1 MMDSLNNNLVSVVL
15 PAYNS
20 EKYISETIESIISQT
35 YQNWEALI
43 IDDGSTDTTKSI
55 IESYIAKDARI
66 KYILLDNNSGGPARP
81 RNIGITNA
89 SGEYIAFLDSDDI
102 WLSDKLEKQVM
113 QMESQKEIGLSYVLY
128 SILSEDGTIKGV
140 FPKIKRRFRGNIFNS
155 LYLSPVIANSSIM
168 VRRDVFNEIG
178 LLDEDPR
185 LVAAEDYDMLLR
197 VSLKRRID
205 YIDSSPLL
213 IYRIRRGAISEGL
226 LNRWLLTNFVG
237 KRYISYAGESL
248 YLKKVLLSSIGLVKT
263 LLESLILSIK

>member
-1 MMDSLNNNLVSVVL
+1 MVNDEHLVSVIMPV
-15 PAYNS
+15 YNS
-20 EKYISETIESIISQT
+20 EKYISEAVESVLSQT
-35 YQNWEALI
+35 YQNWEILV
-43 IDDGSTDTTKSI
+43 IDDGSTDNTKSI
-55 IESYIAKDARI
+55 VESYIAKDTRI
-66 KYILLDNNSGGPARP
+66 KYISLGHNSGGPARP

-89 SGEYIAFLDSDDI
+89 SGEYIAFLDSDDL
-102 WLSDKLEKQVM
+102 WLPDKLEKQVM
-113 QMESQKEIGLSYVLY
+113 QMETQKEIGLSYVLY
-128 SILSEDGTIKGV
+128 SILLENGTIKGI
-140 FPKIKRRFRGNIFNS
+140 FPKIKRRFRGHIFNS

-197 VSLKRRID
+197 VSLKRKID

-213 IYRIRRGAISEGL
+213 IYRIRRGATSEGL

-248 YLKKVLLSSIGLVKT
+248 YLKKVLLSSISLVKT
-263 LLESLILSIK
+263 SLENLILSIK